1 VATPWLAS
9 PHIQTCFL
17 NFHGLP
23 PVFTYTRWFGIFQY
37 FCLILSHKFVCFIV
51 LF

>member
-23 PVFTYTRWFGIFQY
+23 PVFTYTR
-37 FCLILSHKFVCFIV
+37 
-51 LF
+51 